1 MTPGAKGLLRVRPG
15 RVRGAAAGTA
25 PNAALDWD
33 VDGADWPNRGASRF
47 VDAGGLRWHVQVSG
61 RGPVALLLHGTGAST
76 HSWRDLSPLL
86 ARRFTVVAPD
96 LPGHG
101 FTERPAAAN
110 LSLPRIAAGLR
121 QLLHAL
127 AVRTA
132 LGLGHSAGAAI
143 LARMCLDGAIEPRA
157 LVSLNGAF
165 LPFRGIPGAVF
176 SPFAK
181 LLAAMPWVPHLLAWR
196 AADRKAVQ
204 RLIHST
210 GSTLDTAGVD
220 GYARLV
226 RDPSHIAGVLGMMAA
241 WDLVA
246 LDRDLER
253 LDVPVALLVGG
264 RDRTVSPAEAQVVA
278 QRLPRA
284 EVRRLPGFGHLM
296 HEEAPAKVA
305 EFVIDF
311 ARRQGVLRR

>member
-1 MTPGAKGLLRVRPG
+1 VTPSASGVFRARHVDAGAVAP
-15 RVRGAAAGTA
+15 AAVL
-25 PNAALDWD
+25 NAALDWE
-33 VDGADWPNRGASRF
+33 VDGPDWPNREASRF
-47 VDAGGLRWHVQVSG
+47 VDAGGLRWHVQLSG

-76 HSWRDLSPLL
+76 HSWRDVTPLL
-86 ARRFTVVAPD
+86 SKRFTVVAPD

-101 FTERPAAAN
+101 FTERPATAD
-110 LSLPRIAAGLR
+110 LSLPRIAASLR
-121 QLLHAL
+121 QLLVAL
-127 AVRTA
+127 DIKPV

-143 LARMCLDGAIEPRA
+143 LARMYLDGAFGLRA

-181 LLAAMPWVPHLLAWR
+181 LLAATPWVPQLLAWR
-196 AADRKAVQ
+196 AADRTAVQ
-204 RLIHST
+204 RLIRST
-210 GSTLDTAGVD
+210 GSTLDAAGVE

-246 LDRDLER
+246 LDRELER
-253 LDVPVALLVGG
+253 IDVPVALLVGG
-264 RDRTVSPAEAQVVA
+264 RDRTVSPVEAQVVA

-284 EVRRLPGFGHLM
+284 EVRRLPAYGHLM
-296 HEEAPAKVA
+296 HEEAPSKVA
-305 EFVIDF
+305 AVVIDF
-311 ARRQGVLRR
+311 ARRQGILRR